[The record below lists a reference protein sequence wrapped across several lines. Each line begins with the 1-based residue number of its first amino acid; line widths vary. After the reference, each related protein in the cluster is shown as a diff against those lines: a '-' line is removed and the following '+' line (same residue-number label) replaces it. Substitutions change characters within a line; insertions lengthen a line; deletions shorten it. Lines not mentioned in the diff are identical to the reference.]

1 MKLLFDQN
9 LSFKLCQNLADLFAG
24 SSQARL
30 LGLAEADDRT
40 IWQYAKANGFT
51 LVSQDADFAEMAAL
65 LGPPPKVIWLRGGNQ
80 PTTTIANLLRGHAAL
95 IAAFEHDNT
104 AACLEIY

>member
-1 MKLLFDQN
+1 MFDQN
-9 LSFKLCQNLADLFAG
+9 LSFKLCRQIADLFPG

-30 LGLAEADDRT
+30 LGLGEASDRT
-40 IWQYAKANGFT
+40 LWQYAEANDFV

-65 LGPPPKVIWLRGGNQ
+65 FGPPPKVLWLRSGNQ
-80 PTTTIANLLRGHAAL
+80 PTMAVEQLLRTHATA
-95 IAAFEHDNT
+95 IAAFQRDIV

>member
-9 LSFKLCQNLADLFAG
+9 LSFKLARQLVDLFPG

-30 LGLAEADDRT
+30 LGLETADDRT
-40 IWQYAKANGFT
+40 IWRYAQAEGFA
-51 LVSQDADFAEMAAL
+51 LVSLDADFAEMAAL
-65 LGPPPKVIWLRGGNQ
+65 FGPPPKVIWLRCGNQ
-80 PTTTIANLLRGHAAL
+80 TTAVIESILRNHAAL
-95 IAAFEHDNT
+95 IAAFEQDD